1 MGADGGELG
10 PGARLGAVVRSASA
24 HVGCRSKKL
33 PSMRRLCYGGAQ
45 KKRPRPG
52 WCPPRP
58 LDCSQQG
65 EKAIRD
71 KAYPPRRTLSSC
83 LHGGEEPLDS
93 GRLYRCARCR
103 TMVVICRRCD
113 RGNVYCSRACS
124 QQRRKEKQAEAGR
137 RYQKSRQGA
146 HNHAR
151 RQQGYRER
159 QRQIVTHHRSHA
171 TEESLKTASTKPL
184 NSLEA
189 ASEEKDESKEAQ
201 TSRDEVVQPEP
212 TAVPR
217 AGYRCTWCSSWC
229 SLYVRCSKLRGP
241 QRSSRPAKRRGPA
254 P

>member
-1 MGADGGELG
+1 M
-10 PGARLGAVVRSASA
+10 
-24 HVGCRSKKL
+24 

-58 LDCSQQG
+58 LDCSQQV

-71 KAYPPRRTLSSC
+71 KAYPPRRPLSSC

-103 TMVVICRRCD
+103 AMVVICRRCD

-124 QQRRKEKQAEAGR
+124 QQGRKEKQAEAGK

-146 HNHAR
+146 RNHAR
-151 RQQGYRER
+151 RQHGYRER
-159 QRQIVTHHRSHA
+159 QRQKVTHQRRSA
-171 TEESLKTASTKPL
+171 PEEWLKTASTQPPD
-184 NSLEA
+184 SPEA
-189 ASEEKDESKEAQ
+189 ASEEKDEREEAQ
-201 TSRDEVVQPEP
+201 KSRDEVGQPEP
-212 TAVPR
+212 PAAPR
-217 AGYRCTWCSSWC
+217 AGYRCTWCGCWC
-229 SLYVRCSKLRGP
+229 SVYVRCSKLRGP
-241 QRSSRPAKRRGPA
+241 QRPPRPAKHRGPA